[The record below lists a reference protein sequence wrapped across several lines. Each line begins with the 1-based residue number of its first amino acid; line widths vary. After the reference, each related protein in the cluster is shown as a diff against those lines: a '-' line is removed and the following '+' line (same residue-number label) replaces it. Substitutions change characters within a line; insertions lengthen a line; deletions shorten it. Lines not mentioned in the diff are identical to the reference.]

1 MIHYSIFSQ
10 FADLLAFTTT
20 KDDLS
25 DPLPRYSGRH
35 NNKAEINRQSL
46 AKMLN
51 INHLTTIFP
60 GQCHTANIS
69 VINKLPVEELTET
82 DGLVTGLRDVC
93 LCIQTAD
100 CVPVLLYDPVNRV
113 IAAAHAGWRGTL
125 EGITRKTV
133 ETMVK
138 SHSCKPQNIFA
149 VIGPSIGPEVYE
161 TGDEV
166 AALFF
171 EKFNSDDAVV
181 IRKPSGRYHL
191 DLWKANEL
199 QLLSMG
205 IPSSQIENP
214 KLCTFSNNNYLFSAR
229 RDGINTGRMVS
240 GIIMSG
246 DI

>member
-20 KDDLS
+20 KEDLA
-25 DPLPRYSGRH
+25 DLTPRFSGKH
-35 NNKAEINRQSL
+35 NHQADINRQAL
-46 AKMLN
+46 AKTLN
-51 INHLTTIFP
+51 IGHLFMVFP

-69 VINKLPVEELTET
+69 VIENLPVDEPVET
-82 DGLVTGLRDVC
+82 DGLVTGLRNIC

-100 CVPVLLYDPVNRV
+100 CVPVLLYDRVNRI

-161 TGDEV
+161 TSDEV
-166 AALFF
+166 AALFAK
-171 EKFNSDDAVV
+171 KFNSDDAVV
-181 IRKPSGRYHL
+181 IRKASGRYHL

-214 KLCTFSNNNYLFSAR
+214 GLCTLSNDNYLFSAR
-229 RDGINTGRMVS
+229 RDGIDTGRMVS
-240 GIIMSG
+240 GIMICR
-246 DI
+246 

>member
-1 MIHYSIFSQ
+1 MINYSIFSQ

-25 DPLPRYSGRH
+25 DPLPRFSGRH
-35 NNKAEINRQSL
+35 NHQADINRQSL
-46 AKMLN
+46 AKLLN
-51 INHLTTIFP
+51 IDYSVMVFP

-69 VINKLPVEELTET
+69 VIDILPVDKLTET
-82 DGLVTGLRDVC
+82 DGLVTGQQNVC
-93 LCIQTAD
+93 ICIQTAD

-113 IAAAHAGWRGTL
+113 NAAAHAGWRGTL

-138 SHSCKPQNIFA
+138 SYSCKPQNIFA
-149 VIGPSIGPEVYE
+149 VMGPSISPEVYE

-166 AALFF
+166 AALFA
-171 EKFNSDDAVV
+171 EKFNSDDAVL

-205 IPSSQIENP
+205 IPSSQIENSG
-214 KLCTFSNNNYLFSAR
+214 LCTFGNNNLFSAR
-229 RDGINTGRMVS
+229 RDGIDTGRMVS
-240 GIIMSG
+240 GIMICR
-246 DI
+246 

>member
-10 FADLLAFTTT
+10 FEELLAFTTT
-20 KDDLS
+20 KDDFL
-25 DPLPRYSGRH
+25 DPLPRFSGKH
-35 NNKAEINRQSL
+35 NHKAEINRQSL
-46 AKMLN
+46 AKTLN
-51 INHLTTIFP
+51 ISHLLMVFP

-69 VINKLPVEELTET
+69 VIDHLPVDKLTET
-82 DGLVTGLRDVC
+82 DGLVTGQQNIC
-93 LCIQTAD
+93 LCILTAD

-113 IAAAHAGWRGTL
+113 IAVAHAGWRGTL

-138 SHSCKPQNIFA
+138 SHSCIPQNIYA

-166 AALFF
+166 AALFI
-171 EKFNSDDAVV
+171 EKFNSVDAVV
-181 IRKPSGRYHL
+181 IRQPNGRYHL

-214 KLCTFSNNNYLFSAR
+214 GLCTFSNNNYLFSAR
-229 RDGINTGRMVS
+229 RDGIDTGRMVS
-240 GIIMSG
+240 GIMICR
-246 DI
+246 

>member
-10 FADLLAFTTT
+10 FDDLLAFTTT
-20 KDDLS
+20 KEDMA
-25 DPLPRYSGRH
+25 DPAPRFSGRP
-35 NNKAEINRQSL
+35 NEGGKNSQEL
-46 AKMLN
+46 AQKLN
-51 INHLTTIFP
+51 ISHLSMVFP

-69 VINKLPVEELTET
+69 SIGNLPVDELTET
-82 DGLVTGLRDVC
+82 DGLVTGLRNVC

-133 ETMVK
+133 ETMGNA
-138 SHSCKPQNIFA
+138 HSCKPQNIYS
-149 VIGPSIGPEVYE
+149 VIGPSIGLKVYE

-166 AALFF
+166 AALFI
-171 EKFNSDDAVV
+171 EKFNSHDAVV

-191 DLWKANEL
+191 DLWKVNEL

-205 IPSSQIENP
+205 IPSSQIENSGS
-214 KLCTFSNNNYLFSAR
+214 CTYINNEYLFSAR
-229 RDGINTGRMVS
+229 RDGIDTGRMVS
-240 GIIMSG
+240 GIMIKENG
-246 DI
+246 